1 MAMIKLFLKT
11 ALRNLKRSPLNT
23 TINILGLALGFT
35 VALVSTLWILKQF
48 SFDKHYSNYK
58 NIYQVMI
65 TGTFNDEKS
74 TDRST
79 PIPLAKT
86 IASDFNNEMP
96 DATLVS
102 NMESNNIKVGDKKLN
117 APGLYAMGKFSDLFS
132 LESLQGDSATPIS
145 PSTIIISESLAKRL
159 FDKTD
164 VIGKTIQLN
173 GEEQYNIQ
181 GVYKD
186 IPENNTFYGL
196 DYVLPFVDYLDRNK
210 GIEESWSNCYFSTF
224 ARIDNPTLVPSLE
237 NKLTNIINKK
247 LTDIKPEVLL
257 HPMSKW
263 HLYDA
268 FKNGKNIGGRIQY
281 VWMFTWISVFII
293 LLASINFINLSTARS
308 LKRGK
313 EIGVLKSV
321 GVNRRQLIAGFLVES
336 TLAVSCAF
344 LIAVLFAT
352 LFLPWVNTITHTT
365 LHIPFDRIQFYL
377 YSFLGILTIGVL
389 AGLYP
394 ALFLSSF
401 NPILALKGKMN
412 IGKNRFSARKGMV
425 VVQFAISIFLMI
437 ATYLVIKQLHYTK
450 DRPIGYKS
458 SNLVNINSN
467 SELISKNF
475 EVLRKVLI
483 DQRLIQ
489 DASLASNYV
498 NHLSLTGGGFNWQ
511 GNETKEG
518 SIMGIFTVDENFAST
533 VHWNFLKG
541 GNFSKDF
548 RTDSTGVI
556 INEAAAKF
564 MGVTELTSKQLS
576 KRGVNYTIIGII
588 QNTLSE
594 SPFKSI
600 TPTAYFLDFLPKNKI
615 TLRLNEQQDISQT
628 MKAIAQQ
635 FNRFDPDLIF
645 DYAFTDK
652 EYAKQFEQMEMIKS
666 LTSTFTGLAILISCL
681 GLYALVAFLTEQREK
696 EIGIRKVL
704 GASEI
709 GLWKLLSIEYVWLT
723 WIAFL
728 VAAPLAYLLMETWL
742 DNYVYRITITWT
754 VFTLTGLTALGITLI
769 TVSYH
774 AIKAALANPAITLRN
789 E

>member
-1 MAMIKLFLKT
+1 MIRLFLKT
-11 ALRNLKRSPLNT
+11 ALRNLKRNPLNT
-23 TINILGLALGFT
+23 AINILGLSLGIT
-35 VALVSTLWILKQF
+35 VALVSTLWVLKQF
-48 SFDKHYSNYK
+48 SFDKHYSNYQH
-58 NIYQVMI
+58 IYQVMM

-79 PIPLAKT
+79 PIPLVKT
-86 IASDFNNEMP
+86 IASDFKNEMP
-96 DATLVS
+96 DAALVT

-117 APGLYAMGKFSDLFS
+117 SPGFYAMGKFAELFS
-132 LESLQGDSATPIS
+132 VESSQGNSTTPTT
-145 PSTIIISESLAKRL
+145 PSTIIVSESLAKRL

-164 VIGKTIQLN
+164 VIGKTLQLN
-173 GEEQYNIQ
+173 GKEQYTIQ

-196 DYVLPFVDYLDRNK
+196 DYVLPFVDYLAKNQ

-224 ARIDNPTLVPSLE
+224 VRIDNPAFVSSLE

-247 LTDIKPEVLL
+247 LTDINPEILL

-268 FKNGKNIGGRIQY
+268 FKNGKNVGGQIQY
-281 VWMFTWISVFII
+281 VWMFAWISIFIL

-313 EIGVLKSV
+313 EIGILKSV
-321 GVNRRQLIAGFLVES
+321 GVNRRQLITGFLVES
-336 TLAVSCAF
+336 ILSVSCAF
-344 LIAVLFAT
+344 LIALIIST
-352 LFLPWVNTITHTT
+352 LLLPWINAITNTT
-365 LHIPFDRIQFYL
+365 LAIPFTSIQFYL
-377 YSFLGILTIGVL
+377 YSFLGIFSVGIL
-389 AGLYP
+389 AGIYP

-412 IGKNRFSARKGMV
+412 IGKRGFNARKGMV

-458 SNLVNINSN
+458 SNLVNVTS
-467 SELISKNF
+467 SSQLISKNF
-475 EVLRKVLI
+475 EILRKELI
-483 DQRLIQ
+483 GQRLIQ
-489 DASLASNYV
+489 EASLTSNFV
-498 NHLSLTGGGFNWQ
+498 NKLTLTGGGFSWQ

-518 SIMGIFTVDENFAST
+518 SIMGIFTVDENFAKT
-533 VHWNFLKG
+533 VQWDFLKG
-541 GNFSKDF
+541 RNFSKDF
-548 RTDSTGVI
+548 KTDSTGVI

-564 MGVTELTSKQLS
+564 MGVTDLTSKQLS
-576 KRGVNYTIIGII
+576 RSGVHYTIIGII
-588 QNTLSE
+588 ENTLSE
-594 SPFKSI
+594 SPFQSI

-666 LTSTFTGLAILISCL
+666 LTSIFTGLAILISCL

-704 GASEI
+704 GASEV
-709 GLWKLLSIEYVWLT
+709 GLWKLLCTEYIWLT
-723 WIAFL
+723 LIGFL
-728 VAAPLAYLLMETWL
+728 VAAPLAYLLMESWL
-742 DNYVYRITITWT
+742 ENYVYRISITWA
-754 VFTLTGLTALGITLI
+754 VFAVTGLTALVITLL
-769 TVSYH
+769 TVSYQ
-774 AIKAALANPAITLRN
+774 AIKATWANPVKTLRS

>member
-1 MAMIKLFLKT
+1 MIKLFLKT
-11 ALRNLKRSPLNT
+11 ALRNLKRNPLNT
-23 TINILGLALGFT
+23 AINILGLALGFT
-35 VALVSTLWILKQF
+35 VALISTLWVLKQF
-48 SFDKHYSNYK
+48 SFDKHYSNYQH
-58 NIYQVMI
+58 IYQIMM

-79 PIPLAKT
+79 PIPLVKT
-86 IASDFNNEMP
+86 ITSDFKNEMP
-96 DATLVS
+96 DAALVT
-102 NMESNNIKVGDKKLN
+102 NMESNNIKVGEKKLN
-117 APGLYAMGKFSDLFS
+117 APGFYAMGKFAELFA
-132 LESLQGDSATPIS
+132 LESVQGNSSTPSS
-145 PSTIIISESLAKRL
+145 PSTIIVSESLAKRL

-164 VIGKTIQLN
+164 VIGKILRLN
-173 GEEQYNIQ
+173 GREQYTIQ

-196 DYVLPFVDYLDRNK
+196 DYVLPFVDYLAKNQ
-210 GIEESWSNCYFSTF
+210 GIEESWSSCYFSTF
-224 ARIDNPTLVPSLE
+224 AKIDNAVFVPALE
-237 NKLTNIINKK
+237 NRLTNIINKK
-247 LTDIKPEVLL
+247 LTDIKPEILL

-263 HLYDA
+263 HLYDS
-268 FKNGKNIGGRIQY
+268 FKNGKNVGGQIQY
-281 VWMFTWISVFII
+281 VWMFAWISIFIL

-313 EIGVLKSV
+313 EIGILKSV

-336 TLAVSCAF
+336 TLAVCFAF
-344 LIAVLFAT
+344 LIAILLAT
-352 LFLPWVNTITHTT
+352 MLLPWINTITNTV
-365 LHIPFDRIQFYL
+365 LQVPFTRIQFYL
-377 YSFLGILTIGVL
+377 YSFLGVFSIGIL

-401 NPILALKGKMN
+401 NPIIALKGKMN
-412 IGKNRFSARKGMV
+412 IGKQGFNARKGMV
-425 VVQFAISIFLMI
+425 IVQFAISIFLMI

-458 SNLVNINSN
+458 SNLVNITS
-467 SELISKNF
+467 SSQLISKNF
-475 EVLRKVLI
+475 EVLREELI
-483 DQRLIQ
+483 GQRLIQ
-489 DASLASNYV
+489 EASLTSNFV
-498 NHLSLTGGGFNWQ
+498 NKLTLTGGGFNWQ

-518 SIMGIFTVDENFAST
+518 SIMGIFTIDENFAKT
-533 VHWNFLKG
+533 VQWDFLKG
-541 GNFSKDF
+541 RNFSKDF
-548 RTDSTGVI
+548 KTDSTGVI

-564 MGVTELTSKQLS
+564 MGVTDLTSKQLS
-576 KRGVNYTIIGII
+576 RSGINYTIIGII

-666 LTSTFTGLAILISCL
+666 LTSIFTGLAILISCL

-704 GASEI
+704 GASEV
-709 GLWKLLSIEYVWLT
+709 GLWKLLCTEYLWLT
-723 WIAFL
+723 LIGFL

-742 DNYVYRITITWT
+742 DDYVYRISISWT
-754 VFTLTGLTALGITLI
+754 VFVFTGLTALGITLI
-769 TVSYH
+769 TVSYQ
-774 AIKAALANPAITLRN
+774 AIKAALANPVITLRN

>member
-1 MAMIKLFLKT
+1 MIKLFLKT
-11 ALRNLKRSPLNT
+11 ALRNLKRNPLNT
-23 TINILGLALGFT
+23 AINILGLALGFT
-35 VALVSTLWILKQF
+35 VALISTLWVLKQF
-48 SFDKHYSNYK
+48 SFDKHYSNYQH
-58 NIYQVMI
+58 IYQIMM

-79 PIPLAKT
+79 PIPLVKT
-86 IASDFNNEMP
+86 ITSDFKNEMP
-96 DATLVS
+96 DAALVT
-102 NMESNNIKVGDKKLN
+102 NMESNNIKVGEKKLN
-117 APGLYAMGKFSDLFS
+117 APGFYAMGKFAELFA
-132 LESLQGDSATPIS
+132 LESVQGNSSTPSS
-145 PSTIIISESLAKRL
+145 PSTIIVSESLAKRL

-164 VIGKTIQLN
+164 VIGKILRLN
-173 GEEQYNIQ
+173 GREQYTIQ

-196 DYVLPFVDYLDRNK
+196 DYVLPFVDYLAKNQ
-210 GIEESWSNCYFSTF
+210 GIEESWSSCYFSTF
-224 ARIDNPTLVPSLE
+224 AKIDNAAFVPALE
-237 NKLTNIINKK
+237 NRLTNIINKK
-247 LTDIKPEVLL
+247 LTDIKPEILL

-263 HLYDA
+263 HLYDS
-268 FKNGKNIGGRIQY
+268 FKNGKNVGGQIQY
-281 VWMFTWISVFII
+281 VWMFAWISIFIL

-313 EIGVLKSV
+313 EIGILKSV

-336 TLAVSCAF
+336 TLAVCFAF
-344 LIAVLFAT
+344 LIAILLAT
-352 LFLPWVNTITHTT
+352 MLLPWINTITNTV
-365 LHIPFDRIQFYL
+365 LQVPFTRIQFYL
-377 YSFLGILTIGVL
+377 YSFLGVFSIGIL

-401 NPILALKGKMN
+401 NPIIALKGKMN
-412 IGKNRFSARKGMV
+412 IGKQGFNARKGMV
-425 VVQFAISIFLMI
+425 IVQFAISIFLMI

-458 SNLVNINSN
+458 SNLVNITS
-467 SELISKNF
+467 SSQLISKNF
-475 EVLRKVLI
+475 EILREELI
-483 DQRLIQ
+483 GQRLIQ
-489 DASLASNYV
+489 EASLTSNFV
-498 NHLSLTGGGFNWQ
+498 NKLTLTGGGFNWQ

-518 SIMGIFTVDENFAST
+518 SIMGIFTIDENFAKT
-533 VHWNFLKG
+533 VQWDFLKG
-541 GNFSKDF
+541 RNFSKDF
-548 RTDSTGVI
+548 KTDSTGVI

-564 MGVTELTSKQLS
+564 MGVTDLTSKQLS
-576 KRGVNYTIIGII
+576 RSGINYTIIGII

-666 LTSTFTGLAILISCL
+666 LTSIFTGLAILISCL

-704 GASEI
+704 GASEV
-709 GLWKLLSIEYVWLT
+709 GLWKLLCTEYLWLT
-723 WIAFL
+723 LIGFL

-742 DNYVYRITITWT
+742 DDYVYRISISWT
-754 VFTLTGLTALGITLI
+754 VFVFTGLTALGITLI
-769 TVSYH
+769 TVSYQ
-774 AIKAALANPAITLRN
+774 AIKAALANPVITLRN

>member
-1 MAMIKLFLKT
+1 MIKLFLKT
-11 ALRNLKRSPLNT
+11 ALRNLKRNPLNT
-23 TINILGLALGFT
+23 AINILGLSLGFT

-48 SFDKHYSNYK
+48 SFNHHYK
-58 NIYQVMI
+58 NYETIHQLMM
-65 TGTFNDEKS
+65 TGTFNNEKS
-74 TDRST
+74 TDGSAT
-79 PIPLAKT
+79 PIPLAKV
-86 IASDFNNEMP
+86 IASDFNDEIRDVTLIT
-96 DATLVS
+96 DA
-102 NMESNNIKVGDKKLN
+102 ESSNIKVGDKKLN
-117 APGLYAMGKFSDLFS
+117 ATGFYAMGKFSELFS
-132 LESLQGDSATPIS
+132 FEPVQGNISTPTAA
-145 PSTIIISESLAKRL
+145 STMIISESLANRL
-159 FDKTD
+159 MGSTD

-173 GEEQYNIQ
+173 GKEQYTIQ
-181 GVYKD
+181 GIFKD
-186 IPENNTFYGL
+186 IPENNTFHELEYI
-196 DYVLPFVDYLDRNK
+196 LPFVDYIHKNE
-210 GIEESWSNCYFSTF
+210 GIEEKWSNCFFSTYGK
-224 ARIDNPTLVPSLE
+224 IENPQNIPGLE
-237 NKLTNIINKK
+237 QKLTNIFRTN
-247 LTDIKPEVLL
+247 LTDINPEILL

-263 HLYDA
+263 NLYDS
-268 FKNGKNIGGRIQY
+268 FKNGKNAGGQIQY
-281 VWMFTWISVFII
+281 VWMFAWISIFIL

-313 EIGVLKSV
+313 EIGILKSV

-336 TLAVSCAF
+336 ILSVSCAF
-344 LIAVLFAT
+344 LMAIIIAT
-352 LFLPWVNTITHTT
+352 LLLPWINTITNTS
-365 LHIPFDRIQFYL
+365 LHVPFMRIQFYL
-377 YSFLGILTIGVL
+377 YSIFGIITIGVL

-401 NPILALKGKMN
+401 NPILALKGKMS
-412 IGKNRFSARKGMV
+412 IGRSGFSARKGMV
-425 VVQFAISIFLMI
+425 IVQFAISIFLMI

-458 SNLVNINSN
+458 SNLVNVTSR
-467 SELISKNF
+467 SELIVKNF
-475 EVLRKVLI
+475 DVLRKELI
-483 DQRLIQ
+483 NHRLIQ
-489 DASLASNYV
+489 DASLSSSFV
-498 NHLSLTGGGFNWQ
+498 NRLSLTGGGFNWQ

-518 SIMGIFTVDENFAST
+518 SIMGIFTIDENFSKT
-533 VHWNFLKG
+533 VQWNFLKG
-541 GNFSKDF
+541 RNFSKDF
-548 RTDSTGVI
+548 KTDSTGVI

-564 MGVTELTSKQLS
+564 MGVTDLTSKQLS
-576 KRGVNYTIIGII
+576 KRGINYTIIGII

-666 LTSTFTGLAILISCL
+666 LTSIFTGLAILISCL

-704 GASEI
+704 GASEV
-709 GLWKLLSIEYVWLT
+709 GLWKLLCTEYLWLT
-723 WIAFL
+723 LIGFL

-742 DNYVYRITITWT
+742 DDYVYRISISWT
-754 VFTLTGLTALGITLI
+754 VFALTGLTALGITLI
-769 TVSYH
+769 TVSYQ
-774 AIKAALANPAITLRN
+774 AIKAALANPVITLRN

>member
-1 MAMIKLFLKT
+1 MIKLFLKT
-11 ALRNLKRSPLNT
+11 ALRNLKRNPLNT
-23 TINILGLALGFT
+23 AINILGLSLGFT

-48 SFDKHYSNYK
+48 SFNHNHENYDS
-58 NIYQVMI
+58 IYQVML
-65 TGTFNDEKS
+65 TGTFNNEKS
-74 TDRST
+74 TGHST
-79 PIPLAKT
+79 PVPLAKV
-86 IASDFNNEMP
+86 IASDFTNEMQ
-96 DATLVS
+96 DVALVT
-102 NMESNNIKVGDKKLN
+102 NESNNLKVGDKKFN
-117 APGLYAMGKFSDLFS
+117 VDGFYAMGKFSELFS
-132 LESLQGDSATPIS
+132 LKSVHGDISTPTVA
-145 PSTIIISESLAKRL
+145 STMIISESFANRL
-159 FDKTD
+159 LGSTD

-173 GEEQYNIQ
+173 GKEQYNIL
-181 GVYKD
+181 GVFED
-186 IPENNTFYGL
+186 IPENSTFQGL
-196 DYVLPFVDYLDRNK
+196 AYILPFVDYLHKNEGVDER
-210 GIEESWSNCYFSTF
+210 WSNCFFRTYG
-224 ARIDNPTLVPSLE
+224 RIENPQNILGLE
-237 NKLTNIINKK
+237 QKLTNIFRTN
-247 LTDIKPEVLL
+247 LTDINPEILL

-263 HLYDA
+263 ILYDS
-268 FKNGKNIGGRIQY
+268 FKNGKNAGGQIQY
-281 VWMFTWISVFII
+281 VWMFAWISIFIL

-313 EIGVLKSV
+313 EIGILKSV

-336 TLAVSCAF
+336 ILSVSCAF
-344 LIAVLFAT
+344 LIALILST
-352 LFLPWVNTITHTT
+352 LLLPWINTITNTS
-365 LHIPFDRIQFYL
+365 LHVPFTSIQFYTYAL
-377 YSFLGILTIGVL
+377 LAILILGVS

-412 IGKNRFSARKGMV
+412 IGKRGFNARKGMV

-458 SNLVNINSN
+458 SNLVNITS
-467 SELISKNF
+467 SSQLISKNF
-475 EVLRKVLI
+475 EILRKELI
-483 DQRLIQ
+483 GQRLIQ
-489 DASLASNYV
+489 EASLTSNFV
-498 NHLSLTGGGFNWQ
+498 NKLTLTGGGFSWQ

-518 SIMGIFTVDENFAST
+518 SIMGIFTVDENFAKT
-533 VHWNFLKG
+533 VQWNFLKG
-541 GNFSKDF
+541 RNFSKDF
-548 RTDSTGVI
+548 KTDSTGVI

-564 MGVTELTSKQLS
+564 MGVTDLTSKQLS
-576 KRGVNYTIIGII
+576 RSGVNYTIIGII

-615 TLRLNEQQDISQT
+615 TLRLNEQQNISQT

-645 DYAFTDK
+645 DYAFTDQ

-666 LTSTFTGLAILISCL
+666 LTSIFTGLAILISCL

-704 GASEI
+704 GASEV
-709 GLWKLLSIEYVWLT
+709 GLWKLLCTEYLWLT
-723 WIAFL
+723 LIGFL

-742 DNYVYRITITWT
+742 DDYVYRISISWT
-754 VFTLTGLTALGITLI
+754 VFAFTGLTALGITLI
-769 TVSYH
+769 TVSYQT
-774 AIKAALANPAITLRN
+774 IKAALANPVITLRN